1 MNFVGTFDGDNH
13 TISNLKITN
22 TSTYSGLFG
31 KTSGTLK
38 NFTLKGNITLS
49 ADGDMIG
56 GVVGYADGSTISNV
70 TSYVNISNTEGTL
83 KHIGGVVGGIDNKN
97 TVVDK
102 CVYYGT
108 LNISNSHDCIGGI
121 VGYTN
126 AGARISNCA
135 NHGTVTT
142 SEAGAYT
149 GGILGYV
156 NNSNPT
162 IKDCYNFGTVSN
174 GDSTQSYIEQDES
187 NISTEEAVSVCV
199 VISSLLLIIS
209 VLVIYFCTKNGKRNS
224 IHSSE

>member
-83 KHIGGVVGGIDNKN
+83 KHIGGVVGGIDN
-97 TVVDK
+97 
-102 CVYYGT
+102 
-108 LNISNSHDCIGGI
+108 
-121 VGYTN
+121 
-126 AGARISNCA
+126 
-135 NHGTVTT
+135 
-142 SEAGAYT
+142 
-149 GGILGYV
+149 
-156 NNSNPT
+156 
-162 IKDCYNFGTVSN
+162 
-174 GDSTQSYIEQDES
+174 
-187 NISTEEAVSVCV
+187 
-199 VISSLLLIIS
+199 
-209 VLVIYFCTKNGKRNS
+209 
-224 IHSSE
+224 